1 MDLKLAACVIINRV
15 YLSSDVGT
23 ICITEWAGQAHDR
36 VLAPQRSSEWLTP

>member
-23 ICITEWAGQAHDR
+23 ICITEWAGGRMTAYLLSKG
-36 VLAPQRSSEWLTP
+36 VTNG